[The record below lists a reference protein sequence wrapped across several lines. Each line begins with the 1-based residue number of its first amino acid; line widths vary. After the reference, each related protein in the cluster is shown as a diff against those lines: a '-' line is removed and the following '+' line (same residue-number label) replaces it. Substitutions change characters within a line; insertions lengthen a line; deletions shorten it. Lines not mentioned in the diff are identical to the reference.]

1 VSGYGDFCPVARA
14 SEIFAERWTP
24 LIVREIVNG
33 RHHFSE
39 IHEALHRIS
48 PSVLGERLRE
58 LEDKG
63 VVERRA
69 NPSGRGSTYHLTATG
84 RELKP
89 IIDALGAWG
98 QQWLELREEH
108 LDADALMYQLRA
120 HVPEEALPAQQV
132 IIRFDFRGA
141 PRSYWLR
148 LERPHSELCD
158 YAPGPEDLVVR
169 ADLETL
175 TRVYLGEVALAAALR
190 TGRVTVEGP
199 TRVAR
204 MLAKWIVPSRFA
216 AYARP
221 MRYDSTVAAFRAVV
235 PAMSGARPRLLNAKR
250 SARSS
255 IGSR

>member
-1 VSGYGDFCPVARA
+1 MNGYGAFCPVARA
-14 SEIFAERWTP
+14 SEIIAERWTP
-24 LIVREIVNG
+24 LILREIIYG
-33 RHHFSE
+33 RHHFNE
-39 IHEALHRIS
+39 IHDALHRIS

-58 LEDKG
+58 LEEKG
-63 VVERRA
+63 VVERKR
-69 NPSGRGSTYHLTATG
+69 NTSGRGSTYHLTAAG

-108 LDADALMYQLRA
+108 LDADALMYQLHA
-120 HVPEEALPAQQV
+120 HVPEDALPAQQV

-148 LERPHSELCD
+148 LEHPHCELCD
-158 YAPGPEDLVVR
+158 HAPGSEDLVVR

-190 TGRVTVEGP
+190 AGRVTVEGS
-199 TRVAR
+199 TRIAR

-216 AYARP
+216 VYARP
-221 MRYDSTVAAFRAVV
+221 MRYDSTMAAFR
-235 PAMSGARPRLLNAKR
+235 PSSRDER
-250 SARSS
+250 S
-255 IGSR
+255 GSRPSN